1 LTWRQVS
8 KRSTGHVWQTERFGW
23 REVRGSVYIVV
34 TIEAGEQEVT
44 RSRLAYGG
52 IQRQRGE
59 RVCEADMEAGG

>member
-1 LTWRQVS
+1 MEGG
-8 KRSTGHVWQTERFGW
+8 KRF
-23 REVRGSVYIVV
+23 SVVV

-44 RSRLAYGG
+44 RSRLTDGG